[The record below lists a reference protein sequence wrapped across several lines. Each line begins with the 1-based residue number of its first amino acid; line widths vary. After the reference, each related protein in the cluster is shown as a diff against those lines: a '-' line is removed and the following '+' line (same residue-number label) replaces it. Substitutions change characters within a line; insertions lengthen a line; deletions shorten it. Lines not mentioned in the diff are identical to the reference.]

1 MKNRVY
7 DNGIYRAMTA
17 EEALQAEK
25 ETAPAEEITPE
36 ARIEALESEVKEL
49 RLANSVAENQITD
62 LQLALCDV
70 YEATL

>member
-36 ARIEALESEVKEL
+36 ARIEALEAAVLELAEVIL
-49 RLANSVAENQITD
+49 NG
-62 LQLALCDV
+62 
-70 YEATL
+70 